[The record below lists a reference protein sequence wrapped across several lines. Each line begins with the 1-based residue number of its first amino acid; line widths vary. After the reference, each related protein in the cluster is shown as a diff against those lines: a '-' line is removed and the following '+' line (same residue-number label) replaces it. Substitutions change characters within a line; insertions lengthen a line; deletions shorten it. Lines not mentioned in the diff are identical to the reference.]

1 MTTVQPSS
9 NSNCLSYTSSSPK
22 FYFYLPEAINQ
33 CDQVDI
39 SWQSNAEGFVDILG
53 LIPGG
58 QSTEIACVLDH
69 STSYAWTANIRLGTD
84 MLFVVGDN
92 DGLGSGGSSD
102 IVNIGNGTSDCINN
116 GSPSS
121 TLTHAAG
128 SVLLST
134 SQIGQDN
141 G

>member
-102 IVNIGNGTSDCINN
+102 IVNIGDGTSDCINN

-128 SVLLST
+128 SVLST
-134 SQIGQDN
+134 SQIGLDN